1 MNILII
7 YIIGNTV
14 FWNCRCFNIPRE
26 KIKSYIRFKS
36 KELLDNI
43 TNIFLKQNGIN
54 SNMIK
59 IEERLKMCKSYEK
72 FSFILEDKYGILY
85 YNGDRIDLKE
95 FLKGNIVSIENN
107 SNSNNFFDLAEF
119 DNSI

>member
-7 YIIGNTV
+7 YIIGDTV

-43 TNIFLKQNGIN
+43 TNIFLKQNRIN
-54 SNMIK
+54 INMKK
-59 IEERLKMCKSYEK
+59 IEERLKMCKSYEN
-72 FSFILEDKYGILY
+72 FSFILEDKDGILY
-85 YNGDRIDLKE
+85 YNGNRIDLKE
-95 FLKGNIVSIENN
+95 FLKGNIISIENN
-107 SNSNNFFDLAEF
+107 SNNNNFFDLTEF